1 MSATAVMT
9 SSAPNTPQIQ
19 SLRLKAFAADE
30 TTEELSLDALED
42 DDTSEETVT
51 PDTFDRN
58 SISELVASH
67 GSSSSTAW
75 LEFSRYKIWQASKPI
90 APSTFAPV
98 QGYMRKGNWVFA
110 WGNPIV
116 STPDALEAA
125 ARAFVQ
131 YISSLDSKL
140 KVVWVCVDQ
149 AMERAL
155 GEMLGWSTVHC
166 IYEDVIDP
174 RRVIEVVDAP
184 EKKNKRGEETKKLSK
199 EEKEHQEII
208 KDLKKN
214 LRRAEKAGV
223 TTGEVVGELSEEDRV
238 TIEKGIDD
246 WKKHRHGI
254 QIASTT
260 MVPWLDKEHRRYWL
274 ARDAN
279 NKPIAI
285 LILTKINAQPHAP
298 TPDTSLSYMHGHPE
312 HPHHISYQIKNAV
325 SFPDAPKGTSEKLI
339 YSALRDLDREQTRKL
354 QLGRYT
360 VTFGISAANSMVP
373 THNLSGWKVHTLSNT
388 YNKVAK
394 STGLLNRLEF
404 RKKFESIH
412 EPMFVCY
419 PEDGFGL
426 DGVMALLKA
435 LRK

>member
-42 DDTSEETVT
+42 DDTSEETAT

-75 LEFSRYKIWQASKPI
+75 LEFSRYKIWQASKSI
-90 APSTFAPV
+90 APSTFVPV

-279 NKPIAI
+279 SKPIAI

-339 YSALRDLDREQTRKL
+339 YSALRDLDREQT

>member
-1 MSATAVMT
+1 MT

-42 DDTSEETVT
+42 DDTSEETAT

-75 LEFSRYKIWQASKPI
+75 LEFSRYKIWQASKSI
-90 APSTFAPV
+90 APSTFVPV

-279 NKPIAI
+279 SKVN
-285 LILTKINAQPHAP
+285 
-298 TPDTSLSYMHGHPE
+298 TSLSYMHGHPE

-339 YSALRDLDREQTRKL
+339 YSALRDLDREQTRKFPSL
-354 QLGRYT
+354 NIASDRILTSSPELGRYT